1 MKLVCDVLD
10 KQLVDRG
17 KRKIGRVDGIV
28 IELRDDE
35 APRIVA
41 VETGF
46 AVAAARV
53 SRHWERFAIA
63 MGKKFGVRK
72 TPRYRIAW
80 AKVLDV
86 GLDVDVDVD
95 GAEGPPMAWER
106 WIRKNI
112 LGRLPFA

>member
-10 KQLVDRG
+10 KQLVDRT

-28 IELRDDE
+28 IEVRDDE

-41 VETGF
+41 IETGF

-53 SRHWERFAIA
+53 STRWERFAIA
-63 MGKKFGVRK
+63 VGKRLGVRK

-80 AKVLDV
+80 EKVLDI
-86 GLDVDVDVD
+86 GLDIDVDVD
-95 GAEGPPMAWER
+95 GAESPAMAWER

-112 LGRLPFA
+112 LARLPFA